1 MKTKVEKEVK
11 KEVEKKKARTL
22 NEYEQ
27 MLIDFVK
34 DEFKGVV

>member
-1 MKTKVEKEVK
+1 MEKVKEKN
-11 KEVEKKKARTL
+11 EKKRKAKTS

-34 DEFKGVV
+34 REFKEVI